1 MNYPFDGELFLS
13 KQKRFNELVF
23 FVHFYEGSK
32 MQLKRHIDLVNELGF
47 DAFAFNLRSKS
58 SLLVNPLSRKKIPGI
73 KHIWADQIVDLL
85 NLLPQKKIVFSFSNP
100 SASAIEAMAERN
112 NIDTVALICDS
123 GPSEK
128 FLGSAFHLFQYF
140 KKDGL
145 FSSLAKT
152 IITPMIWSPFLHSDM
167 HMHLKKFPK
176 GFKVLSIR
184 GWKDA
189 LIPPNQIDGTF
200 ERHANLDWKKLSL
213 PKAGHLN
220 GLKDFREDY
229 IAGLKP
235 FLEDVG
241 TKLNIPSGNQ

>member
-1 MNYPFDGELFLS
+1 MNYPFDGELFPS
-13 KQKRFNELVF
+13 KQKRFNELIF

-32 MQLKRHIDLVNELGF
+32 TQLKRHIDLVNELGF
-47 DAFAFNLRSKS
+47 DAFAFNLHSKS
-58 SLLVNPLSRKKIPGI
+58 SFLINPISRKKIPGI

-100 SASAIEAMAERN
+100 SASAIEAMADRN

-123 GPSEK
+123 GPSDN
-128 FLGSAFHLFQYF
+128 FLGSAFHLFQHF

-145 FSSLAKT
+145 LSSLAKT

-167 HMHLKKFPK
+167 HLHLEKFPK
-176 GFKVLSIR
+176 GFKILSIR
-184 GWKDA
+184 GWKDD
-189 LIPPNQIDGTF
+189 LIPPNHIDGTF

-213 PKAGHLN
+213 PKASHLN
-220 GLKDFREDY
+220 GLKDFRNDY

-241 TKLNIPSGNQ
+241 TKLENS